1 MTSEPQSK
9 FFNSNGVR
17 IHYLEAGEGV
27 PVLMMHGFS
36 GTAERQFGT
45 PGVIRALAANYRV
58 LAIDGRGHGQS
69 DKPYDPAVYG
79 PEMGQD
85 LLRLQDHI
93 GVTRSHMVGYS
104 LGAMVLANLVCHR
117 PERFLSC
124 VLGGATG
131 RFNWSEAKQRQLELE
146 AAELAEGSQRSQIL
160 RLWPEGRDLPD
171 EDYIAERSRLSLA
184 GQDVRA
190 LAASRLGGGRL
201 VVRPEQ
207 MKSVQVPVLG
217 IVGTDD
223 PYTDD
228 FHELEQIMPKLEV
241 KRIEGAD
248 HSNTTARREFST
260 ELLRFFETINR
271 DMSIAQGLEISS
283 AD

>member
-146 AAELAEGSQRSQIL
+146 ASELADGSQRSQIL

-171 EDYIAERSRLSLA
+171 EDYIAEHSRLSLA

-201 VVRPEQ
+201 VVQPEQ

-271 DMSIAQGLEISS
+271 DMSIA
-283 AD
+283 